1 MNSLLW
7 IIWLTET
14 FFILIVQFRYG
25 FLVDVQPNLLEAY
38 LCIDVIKNIRKHLHT
53 LRYRALV

>member
-14 FFILIVQFRYG
+14 FFILIVQYRYAFSG
-25 FLVDVQPNLLEAY
+25 CTAKSIGDIFMYRRYKKYQEAPTY
-38 LCIDVIKNIRKHLHT
+38 FKI
-53 LRYRALV
+53 